1 MDVYGCGAL
10 PARLKGAI
18 GAAVAVENAPGA
30 FGARLELRGR
40 HRDARGRGQDDPE
53 LNVAEQRRDPKS
65 IYHLYRFLIALRK
78 ERKALSLGT
87 YDLLSAT
94 DNLLIYRREFGIDRL
109 AIALNLSSEPTDV
122 CVDGHEITGRVLIS
136 SLSGRDGESVQSRI
150 ALRENEGIIIDMC
163 D

>member
-1 MDVYGCGAL
+1 VPGFGLGRDGCRTPMPWNGSAHAGFSAGRPWL
-10 PARLKGAI
+10 PLG
-18 GAAVAVENAPGA
+18 NT
-30 FGARLELRGR
+30 
-40 HRDARGRGQDDPE
+40 HSE

-94 DNLLIYRREFGIDRL
+94 DNLLIYRREFGTDRL
-109 AIALNLSSEPTDV
+109 AIALNLSSEPRDV
-122 CVDGHEITGRVLIS
+122 CIDGHEITGRVLIS
-136 SLSGRDGESVQSRI
+136 SISGHDGQLVQSSI
-150 ALRENEGIIIDMC
+150 TLPPNDGIIIDMS